1 MYKSRRE
8 FIKKNSITLLGT
20 TVLSTASGSL
30 LASTA
35 EFLTP
40 QNKDLMFFDAFARI
54 GPRKYKHPAEKW
66 QLEDL
71 IKELNHCSVSG
82 ALVASTLSL
91 SYDAMYSNLELC
103 NMLKPY
109 PNLFA
114 IWNVLPHHTNE
125 CLPPAQLK
133 LKMTEHNVRAVTIH
147 PTSNGWDWSAQ
158 SSQELM
164 KYLNDNK
171 IFTITTVSEIG
182 GWKELNE
189 FLGRYKSIPLLVSGI
204 SWGEQRYAIG
214 LLKDHPNLHISFDRL
229 QINEGLEFLYKR
241 GHINQL
247 IFATDAPTMSVGAHR
262 TYIDYAD
269 IPDEAKAKI
278 AGGNLVRLLGGQRPP
293 KIHTNKSE
301 DILMTAVRNG
311 KPLPVPVIDMHMH
324 MLHEGINGA
333 GGTGYHMENGGP
345 KGIFK
350 MMERIGCVGGGFM
363 SWNGVVSN
371 DSVQGNKLVKE
382 ALDVSPKGFWG
393 LATMSPTHYT
403 QEELAVM
410 IPQVYSDKRI
420 IGMKPYHFY
429 GMEYHNPAYDIWW
442 EYGSKNGLYGLIH
455 PSRSDLLE
463 VEKLASKYPNVRWVI
478 AHAGGSY
485 KMADMAISAMKKYKN
500 VFAELTLTPVP
511 LGVIEYMVEAVG
523 DDRLLYGSDLPMRDP
538 RQQLGWVVFSNLP
551 LESKKRILG
560 ENAYKVVEPCI
571 KNMPEYNVPEV
582 FRGRK

>member
-1 MYKSRRE
+1 MNNSRRE
-8 FIKKNSITLLGT
+8 FIKRNSLTMLGT
-20 TVLSTASGSL
+20 AVLSGSSASVLGN
-30 LASTA
+30 TI
-35 EFLTP
+35 EFLS
-40 QNKDLMFFDAFARI
+40 QDKKDILFFDAFTRI

-66 QLEDL
+66 QLDDL
-71 IKELNHCSVSG
+71 VKALNYCSVSG
-82 ALVASTLSL
+82 AMVSSTLSV
-91 SYDAMYSNLELC
+91 SYDAMYSNLELSRT
-103 NMLKPY
+103 LKSH

-125 CLPPAQLK
+125 CLPPKELK
-133 LKMTEHNVRAVTIH
+133 IKMDEHNIRAVTIN
-147 PTSNGWDWSAQ
+147 PFSNGWDWTAE
-158 SSQELM
+158 SSQELL

-171 IFTITTVSEIG
+171 IFTITTAAELG
-182 GWKELNE
+182 GWKALNE
-189 FLGRYKSIPLLVSGI
+189 FLDRYKSIPLLVSGI
-204 SWGEQRYAIG
+204 SWGEQRYAIP
-214 LLKDHPNLHISFDRL
+214 LLTGHPNFHISFDRF
-229 QINEGLEFLYKR
+229 QINQGLEFLYKK

-269 IPDEAKAKI
+269 IPAEAKAKV
-278 AGGNLVRLLGGQRPP
+278 AGGNLIRLLKGLRPP
-293 KIHTNKSE
+293 VNHVNREE
-301 DILMTAVRNG
+301 DVLMTAVRNG

-324 MLHEGINGA
+324 MLHEGLNGA

-345 KGIFK
+345 KGIFS
-350 MMERIGCVGGGFM
+350 MMEKLGVVGGGFM

-382 ALDVSPKGFWG
+382 ALDVSPKGYWG
-393 LATMSPTHYT
+393 LVTFSPTHYS

-410 IPQVYSDKRI
+410 IPQVYADKRI

-442 EYGSKNGLYGLIH
+442 EYGNKNGLYALIH

-463 VEKLASKYPNVRWVI
+463 VDKLAEKYKNVRWVI

-485 KMADMAISAMKKYKN
+485 PMADMVIAVMKKHKN
-500 VFAELTLTPVP
+500 VFAEITLTPVP
-511 LGVIEYMVEAVG
+511 LGVIEYMVAALG

-538 RQQLGWVVFSNLP
+538 RQQLGWLVFSDLP

-560 ENAYKVVEPCI
+560 QNAYKVVEPCL
-571 KNMPEYNVPEV
+571 KNMPEHNIPVS
-582 FRGRK
+582 FMK

>member
-20 TVLSTASGSL
+20 TVLSTTSGSL

-35 EFLTP
+35 DFLAP
-40 QNKDLMFFDAFARI
+40 QTKDLMFFDAFARI
-54 GPRKYKHPAEKW
+54 GPRRYKHPGEKW
-66 QLEDL
+66 QLQDL
-71 IKELNHCSVSG
+71 IKELDHCSVSG

-91 SYDAMYSNLELC
+91 SYDAMYSNLELS
-103 NMLKPY
+103 NNLKPY

-133 LKMTEHNVRAVTIH
+133 QKMTEHNVRAVTIH
-147 PTSNGWDWSAQ
+147 PASNGWDWSAQ

-214 LLKDHPNLHISFDRL
+214 LLKDHPNMHISFDRL

-269 IPDEAKAKI
+269 IPDDAKAKI

-293 KIHTNKSE
+293 KVHTNKSE
-301 DILMTAVRNG
+301 DILMTSVRNG

-442 EYGSKNGLYGLIH
+442 EYGSKNGLYALIH

-463 VEKLASKYPNVRWVI
+463 VEKLAAKYPNVRWVI

-485 KMADMAISAMKKYKN
+485 KMADMAIAAMKKYPN

-511 LGVIEYMVEAVG
+511 LGVIEYMVAAVG

-560 ENAYKVVEPCI
+560 ENAYKVVEPCL
-571 KNMPEYNVPEV
+571 KNMPEHNIPLA
-582 FRGRK
+582 FRR

>member
-20 TVLSTASGSL
+20 TVLSTTSGSL

-35 EFLTP
+35 DFLAP
-40 QNKDLMFFDAFARI
+40 QTKDLMFFDAFSRI
-54 GPRKYKHPAEKW
+54 GPRRYKHPGEKW
-66 QLEDL
+66 KLEDL

-91 SYDAMYSNLELC
+91 SYDAMYSNLELS
-103 NMLKPY
+103 NNLKPY

-133 LKMTEHNVRAVTIH
+133 QKMTEHNVRAVTIH
-147 PTSNGWDWSAQ
+147 PSSNGWDWSAQ

-214 LLKDHPNLHISFDRL
+214 LLKDHPNMHISFDRL

-269 IPDEAKAKI
+269 IPDDAKAKI

-293 KIHTNKSE
+293 KVHTNRSE
-301 DILMTAVRNG
+301 DILMTSVRNG

-442 EYGSKNGLYGLIH
+442 EYGSKNGLYALIH

-463 VEKLASKYPNVRWVI
+463 VEKLAAKYPNVRWVI

-485 KMADMAISAMKKYKN
+485 KMADMAISAMKKYPN

-511 LGVIEYMVEAVG
+511 LGVIEYMVAAVG

-560 ENAYKVVEPCI
+560 ENAYKVIEPCI
-571 KNMPEYNVPEV
+571 KNMPEYNVPVV
-582 FRGRK
+582 FRR

>member
-20 TVLSTASGSL
+20 TVLSTTSGSL

-35 EFLTP
+35 DFLAP
-40 QNKDLMFFDAFARI
+40 QTKDLMFFDAFSRI
-54 GPRKYKHPAEKW
+54 GPRRYKHPGEKW
-66 QLEDL
+66 KLEDL

-91 SYDAMYSNLELC
+91 SYDAMYSNLELS
-103 NMLKPY
+103 NNLKPY

-133 LKMTEHNVRAVTIH
+133 QKMTEHNVRAVTIH
-147 PTSNGWDWSAQ
+147 PSSNGWDWSAQ

-214 LLKDHPNLHISFDRL
+214 LLKDHPNMHISFDRL

-269 IPDEAKAKI
+269 IPDDAKAKI

-293 KIHTNKSE
+293 KVHTNRSE
-301 DILMTAVRNG
+301 DILMTSVRNG

-442 EYGSKNGLYGLIH
+442 EDGSKNGLYALSLR
-455 PSRSDLLE
+455 SRSGLLE
-463 VEKLASKYPNVRWVI
+463 VE
-478 AHAGGSY
+478 
-485 KMADMAISAMKKYKN
+485 
-500 VFAELTLTPVP
+500 
-511 LGVIEYMVEAVG
+511 
-523 DDRLLYGSDLPMRDP
+523 
-538 RQQLGWVVFSNLP
+538 
-551 LESKKRILG
+551 
-560 ENAYKVVEPCI
+560 
-571 KNMPEYNVPEV
+571 
-582 FRGRK
+582 

>member
-20 TVLSTASGSL
+20 TVLSSTSGSL

-35 EFLTP
+35 DFLAP
-40 QNKDLMFFDAFARI
+40 QNKDLMFFDAFSRI
-54 GPRKYKHPAEKW
+54 GPRRYKHPGEKW
-66 QLEDL
+66 KLEDL

-91 SYDAMYSNLELC
+91 SYDAMYSNLELS
-103 NMLKPY
+103 NNLKPY

-133 LKMTEHNVRAVTIH
+133 QKMTEHNVRAVTIH
-147 PTSNGWDWSAQ
+147 PNSNGWDWSAQ

-214 LLKDHPNLHISFDRL
+214 LLKDHPNMHISFDRL

-278 AGGNLVRLLGGQRPP
+278 AGGNLVRLLNGQRPP
-293 KIHTNKSE
+293 KVHTNKSE

-311 KPLPVPVIDMHMH
+311 KPVPVPVIDMHMH

-442 EYGSKNGLYGLIH
+442 EYGSKNGLYALIH

-463 VEKLASKYPNVRWVI
+463 VEKLAAKYPNVRWVI

-485 KMADMAISAMKKYKN
+485 KMADMAIAAMKKYPN

-511 LGVIEYMVEAVG
+511 LGVIEYMVAAVG

-560 ENAYKVVEPCI
+560 ENAYKVVEPCL
-571 KNMPEYNVPEV
+571 KNMPEHNIPVA
-582 FRGRK
+582 FRR

>member
-20 TVLSTASGSL
+20 TVLSTTSGSL

-35 EFLTP
+35 DFLAP
-40 QNKDLMFFDAFARI
+40 QTKDLMFFDAFSRI
-54 GPRKYKHPAEKW
+54 GPRRYKHPGEKW
-66 QLEDL
+66 KLEEL
-71 IKELNHCSVSG
+71 IKELNHCSISG

-91 SYDAMYSNLELC
+91 SYDAMYSNLELST
-103 NMLKPY
+103 NLKPY

-133 LKMTEHNVRAVTIH
+133 QKMTEHNVRAVTIH
-147 PTSNGWDWSAQ
+147 PSSNGWDWSAE

-214 LLKDHPNLHISFDRL
+214 LLKDHPNMHISFDRL
-229 QINEGLEFLYKR
+229 QINEGLEFLYKK

-269 IPDEAKAKI
+269 IPDDAKAKI

-293 KIHTNKSE
+293 KVHTNTSE
-301 DILMTAVRNG
+301 DILMAAVRNG

-463 VEKLASKYPNVRWVI
+463 VEKLAAKYPNVRWVI

-485 KMADMAISAMKKYKN
+485 KMADMAIAAMKKYPN

-538 RQQLGWVVFSNLP
+538 RQQLGWVVFSNLS

-560 ENAYKVVEPCI
+560 ENAYKVVEPCL
-571 KNMPEYNVPEV
+571 KNMPEHNIPLA
-582 FRGRK
+582 FRK

>member
-20 TVLSTASGSL
+20 TVLSSTSGSL

-35 EFLTP
+35 DFLAP
-40 QNKDLMFFDAFARI
+40 QNKDLMFFDAFSRI
-54 GPRKYKHPAEKW
+54 GPRRYKHPGEKW
-66 QLEDL
+66 KLEDL

-91 SYDAMYSNLELC
+91 SYDAMYSNLELS
-103 NMLKPY
+103 NNLKPY

-147 PTSNGWDWSAQ
+147 PNSNGWDWSAQ

-214 LLKDHPNLHISFDRL
+214 LLKDHPNMHISFDRL

-269 IPDEAKAKI
+269 IPDDVKAKI
-278 AGGNLVRLLGGQRPP
+278 AGGNLVRLLNGQRPP
-293 KIHTNKSE
+293 KVHTNQSE

-311 KPLPVPVIDMHMH
+311 KPVPVPVIDMHMH

-442 EYGSKNGLYGLIH
+442 EYGSKNGLYALIH

-463 VEKLASKYPNVRWVI
+463 VEKLAAKYPNVRWVI

-485 KMADMAISAMKKYKN
+485 KMADMAIAAMEKYPN

-511 LGVIEYMVEAVG
+511 LGVIEYMVAAVG

-560 ENAYKVVEPCI
+560 ENAYKVVEPCL
-571 KNMPEYNVPEV
+571 KNMPEHNIPVA
-582 FRGRK
+582 FRR

>member
-20 TVLSTASGSL
+20 TVLSTTSGSL

-35 EFLTP
+35 DFLAP
-40 QNKDLMFFDAFARI
+40 QTKDLMFFDAFSRI
-54 GPRKYKHPAEKW
+54 GPRRYKHPGEKW
-66 QLEDL
+66 KLEEL
-71 IKELNHCSVSG
+71 IKELNHCSISG

-91 SYDAMYSNLELC
+91 SYDAMYSNLELS
-103 NMLKPY
+103 NSLKPY

-133 LKMTEHNVRAVTIH
+133 QKMTEHNVRAVTIH
-147 PTSNGWDWSAQ
+147 PSSNGWDWSAQ

-214 LLKDHPNLHISFDRL
+214 LLKDHPNMHISFDRL

-269 IPDEAKAKI
+269 IPDDAKAKI
-278 AGGNLVRLLGGQRPP
+278 AGGNLARLLGGLRPP
-293 KIHTNKSE
+293 KIHTNRSE
-301 DILMTAVRNG
+301 DILMTSVRNG

-442 EYGSKNGLYGLIH
+442 EYGSKNGLYALIH

-463 VEKLASKYPNVRWVI
+463 VEKLAAKYPNVRWVI

-485 KMADMAISAMKKYKN
+485 KMADMAISAMKKYPN

-511 LGVIEYMVEAVG
+511 LGVIEYMVAAVG

-560 ENAYKVVEPCI
+560 ENAYKVVEPCL
-571 KNMPEYNVPEV
+571 KNMPEHNIPLA
-582 FRGRK
+582 FRR

>member
-20 TVLSTASGSL
+20 TVLSTTSGSL

-35 EFLTP
+35 DFLAP
-40 QNKDLMFFDAFARI
+40 QTKDLMFFDAFSRI
-54 GPRKYKHPAEKW
+54 GPRRYKHPGEKW
-66 QLEDL
+66 KLEEL
-71 IKELNHCSVSG
+71 IKELNHCSISG

-91 SYDAMYSNLELC
+91 SYDAMYSNLELS
-103 NMLKPY
+103 NSLKPY

-133 LKMTEHNVRAVTIH
+133 QKMTEHNVRAVTIH
-147 PTSNGWDWSAQ
+147 PSSNGWDWSAQ

-214 LLKDHPNLHISFDRL
+214 LLKDHPNMHISFDRL

-269 IPDEAKAKI
+269 IPDDAKAKI
-278 AGGNLVRLLGGQRPP
+278 AGGNLARLLGGLRPP
-293 KIHTNKSE
+293 KIHTNRSE
-301 DILMTAVRNG
+301 DILMTSVRNG

-442 EYGSKNGLYGLIH
+442 EYGSKNGLYALIH

-463 VEKLASKYPNVRWVI
+463 VEKLAAKYPNVRWVI

-485 KMADMAISAMKKYKN
+485 KMADMAIAAMKKYPN

-511 LGVIEYMVEAVG
+511 LGVIEYMVAAVG

-560 ENAYKVVEPCI
+560 ENAYKVVEPCL
-571 KNMPEYNVPEV
+571 KNMPEHNIPLA
-582 FRGRK
+582 FRR

>member
-1 MYKSRRE
+1 MSNSRRE

-20 TVLSTASGSL
+20 TVLAANPGNL

-35 EFLTP
+35 DFLLP
-40 QNKDLMFFDAFARI
+40 QTKDLLFFDAFARI
-54 GPRKYKHPAEKW
+54 GPRRYKHPGEKW

-71 IKELNHCSVSG
+71 IKELSHCSISG

-91 SYDAMYSNLELC
+91 SYDAMYSNLELS
-103 NMLKPY
+103 NNLKPY
-109 PNLFA
+109 PNLFG

-125 CLPPAQLK
+125 CLPPAQLM
-133 LKMTEHNVRAVTIH
+133 LKMAEHNVRAVTIH
-147 PTSNGWDWSAQ
+147 PASNGWDWSAQ

-171 IFTITTVSEIG
+171 VFTITNVSEIG
-182 GWKELNE
+182 GWKEMNT
-189 FLGRYKSIPLLVSGI
+189 FLTRYKSIPLLVSGI

-214 LLKDHPNLHISFDRL
+214 LLKDHPNFHISFDRM
-229 QINEGLEFLYKR
+229 QINEGLEFLYKK

-247 IFATDAPTMSVGAHR
+247 VFATDAPTMSAGAHR

-269 IPDEAKAKI
+269 IPDEAKANV
-278 AGGNLVRLLGGQRPP
+278 AGGNLIRLLGGQRPP
-293 KIHTNKSE
+293 KVHINRSE
-301 DILMTAVRNG
+301 DILMSAVRNG

-350 MMERIGCVGGGFM
+350 MMERLGCVGGGFM

-382 ALDVSPKGFWG
+382 ALNASPKGFWG
-393 LATMSPTHYT
+393 LATFSPTHYT
-403 QEELAVM
+403 QEQLAEM

-429 GMEYHNPAYDIWW
+429 GMEYFNPAYDIWW
-442 EYGSKNGLYGLIH
+442 EYGNKNGLYGLIH

-463 VEKLASKYPNVRWVI
+463 VDKLAEKYKNVRWVI

-485 KMADMAISAMKKYKN
+485 KMADMAIAVMKKHKN
-500 VFAELTLTPVP
+500 VFAEITLTPVP
-511 LGVIEYMVEAVG
+511 LGVIEYMVDAVG
-523 DDRLLYGSDLPMRDP
+523 DDRILYGSDLPMRDP
-538 RQQLGWVVFSNLP
+538 RQQLGWLVFSNLP
-551 LESKKRILG
+551 LASKKKILG
-560 ENAYKVVEPCI
+560 ENAYAVIEPCI
-571 KNMPEYNVPEV
+571 KNMPEYNVPVV
-582 FRGRK
+582 FRK

>member
-20 TVLSTASGSL
+20 TVLSGTSGSL

-35 EFLTP
+35 DFLAP
-40 QNKDLMFFDAFARI
+40 QSKDLMFFDAFSRI
-54 GPRKYKHPAEKW
+54 GPRRYKHPGEKW
-66 QLEDL
+66 KLEDL
-71 IKELNHCSVSG
+71 IKELDHCSVSG

-91 SYDAMYSNLELC
+91 SYDAMYSNLELS
-103 NMLKPY
+103 NNLKPY

-133 LKMTEHNVRAVTIH
+133 QKMTEYNVRAVTIH
-147 PTSNGWDWSAQ
+147 PASNGWDWSAQ

-214 LLKDHPNLHISFDRL
+214 LLKDHPNMHISFDRL

-269 IPDEAKAKI
+269 IPDDAKAKI
-278 AGGNLVRLLGGQRPP
+278 AGGNLVRLLNGQRPP

-442 EYGSKNGLYGLIH
+442 EYGSKNGLYALIH

-463 VEKLASKYPNVRWVI
+463 VEKLAAKYPNVRWVI

-485 KMADMAISAMKKYKN
+485 KMADMAISAMKKYPN

-511 LGVIEYMVEAVG
+511 LGVIEYMVAAVG

-560 ENAYKVVEPCI
+560 ENAYKVVEPCL
-571 KNMPEYNVPEV
+571 KNMPEHNIPVA
-582 FRGRK
+582 FRR